1 MAFPQ
6 KIIIIG
12 LTGPIAGGKGIVAE
26 FLRKKGFFYSSTS
39 DRVREEARKREVEI
53 TRESLQKIADDLR
66 RKFGPE
72 VLAKRTWGMIENQ
85 SNTQA
90 VIDSIRGEAEVDYLK
105 GRPNFYLI
113 GVTAPRRLRYQ
124 RVISR
129 QRESDPMKWEE
140 FLRIDKIDF
149 KSGRGKEGR
158 YIKACLKKSDF
169 LIENVGTL
177 RNLEEEIG
185 KILKKILYGEV

>member
-6 KIIIIG
+6 RIIIG
-12 LTGPIAGGKGIVAE
+12 LTGPIAGGKGLVAE
-26 FLRKKGFFYSSTS
+26 FLRRKGFFYSSTS
-39 DRVREEARKREVEI
+39 DRVREEIRERGIET
-53 TRESLQKIADDLR
+53 TREILQEIADGLR

-72 VLAKRTWGMIENQ
+72 VLAKRTWEIIKSQ
-85 SNTQA
+85 SNPRV

-105 GRPNFYLI
+105 KKPNFYLI

-129 QRESDPMKWEE
+129 QRESDPIKWKE

-149 KSGRGKEGR
+149 KSGQGKEGR
-158 YIKACLKKSDF
+158 NIKACLKKSDF
-169 LIENVGTL
+169 LIVNDGS
-177 RNLEEEIG
+177 LE
-185 KILKKILYGEV
+185 KLKNRVKLVMDKLAVLK

>member
-1 MAFPQ
+1 
-6 KIIIIG
+6 
-12 LTGPIAGGKGIVAE
+12 
-26 FLRKKGFFYSSTS
+26 
-39 DRVREEARKREVEI
+39 VREEAKKRGVEI
-53 TRESLQKIADDLR
+53 TRENLQKIADDLR

-72 VLAKRTWGMIENQ
+72 VLAKRTWEIIKNQ
-85 SNTQA
+85 SNTRT

-105 GRPNFYLI
+105 GKPNFYLI

-158 YIKACLKKSDF
+158 NIEACLKKSDF

-177 RNLEEEIG
+177 KNLGKEIE
-185 KILKKILYGEV
+185 KILSKILYGEASKA